1 MASARPASEGS
12 GRQQES
18 RDGQS
23 RFVIP
28 PAIDNFDDVPSPSQH
43 RLSFAS
49 QRRQACLDSFS
60 HDQDQDDAY
69 YSEEEDE
76 GDVEASNSSGGEE
89 EQEEEE
95 EAEES
100 ENSEEE
106 ERHGDVSQ
114 VATSRAPSKQPS
126 SRNHVAAK
134 LRTPR
139 KRVQP
144 KF

>member
-49 QRRQACLDSFS
+49 QRRQAGLDSIS
-60 HDQDQDDAY
+60 DDQDQDDGI
-69 YSEEEDE
+69 YSEEEE
-76 GDVEASNSSGGEE
+76 EEDVEAQFSHCINCMSLHLLV
-89 EQEEEE
+89 Q
-95 EAEES
+95 
-100 ENSEEE
+100 NCVIT
-106 ERHGDVSQ
+106 RNVVS
-114 VATSRAPSKQPS
+114 VP
-126 SRNHVAAK
+126 
-134 LRTPR
+134 
-139 KRVQP
+139 
-144 KF
+144 